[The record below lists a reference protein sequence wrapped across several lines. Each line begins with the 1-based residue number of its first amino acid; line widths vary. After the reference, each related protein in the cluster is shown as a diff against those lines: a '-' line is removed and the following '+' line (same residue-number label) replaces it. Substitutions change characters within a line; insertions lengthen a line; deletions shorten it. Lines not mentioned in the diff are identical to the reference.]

1 MQWLDNPLLY
11 GKCFKS
17 RAYMG
22 TGNFLGGKDSISYTR
37 VLTHV
42 KNLEGII
49 QK

>member
-11 GKCFKS
+11 GKGIIKG
-17 RAYMG
+17 AYMG
-22 TGNFLGGKDSISYTR
+22 TGNFLGGNDTISYTR